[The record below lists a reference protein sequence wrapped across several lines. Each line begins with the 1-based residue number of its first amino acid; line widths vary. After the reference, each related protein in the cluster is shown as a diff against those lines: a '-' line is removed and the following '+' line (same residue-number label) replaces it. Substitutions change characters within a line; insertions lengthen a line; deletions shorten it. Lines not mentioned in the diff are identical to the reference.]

1 MSDEDVYRGRAEA
14 LLKLAAG
21 ADNMKERSRLIDEAM
36 HWHNLALSAHAP
48 ESAVSYDDESWMD
61 DIGESDARGG

>member
-1 MSDEDVYRGRAEA
+1 
-14 LLKLAAG
+14 LAAG